1 MLTAPSATAP
11 ILYLLPG
18 LLCDAAAWAPV
29 VIRLGAAA
37 QCHVPDYS
45 AERSLDAMAEVV
57 LAQAPDRIA
66 LAGHSM
72 GARVALEIL
81 RRAPHRVTHVALL
94 STGHAARP
102 DGPPGAAERAQRLGL
117 LALARERGMRAM
129 GEQWLRP
136 MLHPSR
142 LADAALVTAILAM
155 IERKTPTHF
164 AAQIEALLARRDASA
179 VLRAIRV
186 PALVG
191 CGREDAWSPP
201 AQHEAMA
208 AMIPACRLAIF
219 DACGHMAP
227 MEQPDAV
234 ASALAAWLASGEP
247 PARSGPARARRS
259 PAAEAASAPQ
269 VNAVHFD
276 P

>member
-1 MLTAPSATAP
+1 MRTAPSHAP
-11 ILYLLPG
+11 PVVYLLPG
-18 LLCDAAAWAPV
+18 LLCDRAAWAPV
-29 VIRLGAAA
+29 IERLGPAA
-37 QCHVPDYS
+37 QCRVPDYS
-45 AERSLDAMAEVV
+45 AERSLGAMAEVV
-57 LAQAPDRIA
+57 LAKAPDRFA

-81 RRAPHRVTHVALL
+81 RRAPQRVTHVALL
-94 STGHAARP
+94 STGSAARP
-102 DGPPGAAERAQRLGL
+102 DGAPGATERAQRLAL

-142 LADAALVTAILAM
+142 LADAPLVEAILAM
-155 IERKTPTHF
+155 IARQTPARF
-164 AAQIEALLARRDASA
+164 AGQIEALLDRGDASA
-179 VLRAIRV
+179 SLRAIRV

-208 AMIPACRLAIF
+208 AMIPTCRLVIF
-219 DACGHMAP
+219 DTCGHMAP
-227 MEQPDAV
+227 MERPDAV
-234 ASALAAWLASGEP
+234 AAALAAWLAAGGT
-247 PARSGPARARRS
+247 PATASPWQEGRS
-259 PAAEAASAPQ
+259 PTAGAAPTAQ
-269 VNAVHFD
+269 TRAVHFV